1 MTQPIT
7 EKTGIKLA
15 IIAAI
20 ILLLMIP
27 IAMIT
32 DLIDERSASEY
43 TVQQEIARSTSGT
56 QALIAPFIYAEY
68 ETSTELDGV
77 QTRIKH
83 QRTLLPE
90 QLTVQGTLD
99 TFEKYRSIY
108 KAQLYRADLTLTG
121 HFDPKQLDDLADL
134 TPTRVALVL
143 GVSDIRGIGLNTQIS
158 LNRQTYTLRPGTTLS
173 AIEEGVHITLPISAL
188 RDKDLTFDIQFDL
201 QGMTSL
207 SIAPLGAR
215 TEVSLEANWP
225 HPSFQ
230 GEYLP
235 VHSEITATHFNASW
249 QTSYFATNMKELFSR
264 CIFKH
269 QCAQLESRNMGV
281 RLVEPVD
288 HYLKS
293 HRATNYALLVIIL
306 VISSFFLLELSKTK
320 AIHPI
325 QYGFVGLSL
334 AVFYLLLISLSEH
347 LGFGWAYA
355 LSALAAILL
364 LVSYI
369 WGILQSAK
377 LSACYLIALSALY
390 AMLYAMLSAEHYALL
405 LGSLLCFTVLATIM
419 LATRHVNWYG
429 TAQASTEKLPVQHS
443 NSPAP

>member
-188 RDKDLTFDIQFDL
+188 RDKDLAFDIQFDL

-320 AIHPI
+320 AIHPV

-377 LSACYLIALSALY
+377 LSACYLIALSTLY